1 MPMLKAYHTKLN
13 GLWHALV
20 ELERETRP
28 TPYVSE
34 PPPMTE
40 VAWLGLMVLGG
51 IILGMMANAA
61 AVLR

>member
-1 MPMLKAYHTKLN
+1 MSPLRTYHAKSS
-13 GLWHALV
+13 ALLRALG

-28 TPYVSE
+28 TPYGSK

-51 IILGMMANAA
+51 LILGMAYA
-61 AVLR
+61 AVR